1 MPTYRWLPSIA
12 ACGLGLSNSSA
23 FPKWKGDL
31 FAGGLAGANVDRV
44 RVKVEGGKGVF
55 VEREEIIHGMGR
67 VRDVTEGPN
76 GDLYVVLNEPDRVLK
91 ITPAK

>member
-1 MPTYRWLPSIA
+1 
-12 ACGLGLSNSSA
+12 
-23 FPKWKGDL
+23 
-31 FAGGLAGANVDRV
+31 V

-55 VEREEIIHGMGR
+55 VVREEIIHGMGR